1 MKPRSGG
8 SADTSQLVKQ
18 IAFVEIHAE
27 TFQNMHKLILEA
39 NLLMVFGLIPDI
51 TFDSFYMRM
60 RIGKRAVT
68 ALPGFSSIQTHYVL
82 EPPLCGLTRGMTR
95 AETLG
100 CDRYAAFA

>member
-1 MKPRSGG
+1 M
-8 SADTSQLVKQ
+8 
-18 IAFVEIHAE
+18 
-27 TFQNMHKLILEA
+27 NKLILEA

-51 TFDSFYMRM
+51 TLDSFYMRM

-82 EPPLCGLTRGMTR
+82 EPPLCGSTRGMTR